1 MIGSKP
7 QDPTDKIQFS
17 ATAHTDLSVHVGGK
31 PAKLAVITEDG
42 TVVAS
47 GAKVAKSAAWVTLN
61 TYRNFLQGKG
71 FIKVVTEG
79 LKK

>member
-47 GAKVAKSAAWVTLN
+47 GAKVAKSAALTPPSALPS
-61 TYRNFLQGKG
+61 RKISA
-71 FIKVVTEG
+71 FIAA
-79 LKK
+79 